1 LRKLELDAAAMAH
14 HRKLTKSAP
23 PGKLSV
29 KKQIETV
36 EAPVQAKVKQEAGA
50 NAQASAKALARG
62 VDVAMVRVMAAAHAG
77 EPPTARQEPD

>member
-1 LRKLELDAAAMAH
+1 MAL

-36 EAPVQAKVKQEAGA
+36 EAPVLAKAQQEAGA
-50 NAQASAKALARG
+50 NALAFATAQARG
-62 VDVAMVRVMAAAHAG
+62 ADVAMVRVMAAAYAG
-77 EPPTARQEPD
+77 EPPTARLEPD